1 MPKMLPALPNNR
13 LILNGHKILNQ
24 DQLFASISKRLK
36 TTVLD
41 RQELRKLLSS
51 YQGLHIAIWHGD
63 SFLEEENEA
72 TQKEIV
78 LLLSEL
84 GTLKISGKKKR

>member
-1 MPKMLPALPNNR
+1 MLPALPNNR
-13 LILNGHKILNQ
+13 LILNGHKIPNQ
-24 DQLFASISKRLK
+24 DQLFTFISKRLK

-41 RQELRKLLSS
+41 RQELREILSS

-63 SFLEEENEA
+63 SFLGEESEA

>member
-13 LILNGHKILNQ
+13 LILNGHNILNQ
-24 DQLFASISKRLK
+24 DQLFTFISKRLK

-51 YQGLHIAIWHGD
+51 YQ
-63 SFLEEENEA
+63 
-72 TQKEIV
+72 
-78 LLLSEL
+78 
-84 GTLKISGKKKR
+84 

>member
-41 RQELRKLLSS
+41 RQELRQILGS
-51 YQGLHIAIWHGD
+51 YQWLYIAIWHGD
-63 SFLEEENEA
+63 SFLEEESEA

>member
-1 MPKMLPALPNNR
+1 MLPALPNNR

-24 DQLFASISKRLK
+24 DQLFSSISKRLK

-41 RQELRKLLSS
+41 RQELREILSR
-51 YQGLHIAIWHGD
+51 YQGLHIAIWHVD
-63 SFLEEENEA
+63 SFLEEENET
-72 TQKEIV
+72 TQREIV

-84 GTLKISGKKKR
+84 GTLKISGRKKR